1 MLNEYLVVNEWTVIQ
16 PESTQGG
23 FSIQVCVIQEQFFPL
38 SSTVTEQ
45 KAAESHCQDQCGDSK
60 WLRRSKERICH
71 HLVVVKEDVMKEWGF
86 GRALKVRYWVAGGE
100 SSACPGWLERQSDVS
115 K

>member
-1 MLNEYLVVNEWTVIQ
+1 MDSHTARKYSRWV
-16 PESTQGG
+16 
-23 FSIQVCVIQEQFFPL
+23 SIQVCVIQEQFFPL

-71 HLVVVKEDVMKEWGF
+71 HLVVVKEDVLKERGF